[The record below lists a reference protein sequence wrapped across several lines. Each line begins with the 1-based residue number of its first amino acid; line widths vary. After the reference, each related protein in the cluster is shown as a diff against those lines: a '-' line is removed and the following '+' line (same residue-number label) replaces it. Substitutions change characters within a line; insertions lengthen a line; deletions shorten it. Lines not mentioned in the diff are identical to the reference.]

1 MSTSTLTTIENQL
14 TVYGYSICMILG
26 NIGNVFIVFI
36 FNRQRQ
42 TACAIY
48 LICSAVVNIVYL
60 TFDGIATIV
69 MFYYPDRTILVII
82 FCKLYKYILYIV
94 GQEAKTMIILACIDR
109 FLITSNRASFRAFS
123 TPKRAKYLIFYSL
136 IFWSL
141 STIHVPIMITVVNGQ
156 CTTSGI
162 YSIIYSIYTIIFV
175 SLIPTITSAIFGYLT
190 YRNIRQMQNRIQPAV
205 QNAINANIST
215 QRRNRDLLIIV
226 IAEVVTYFV
235 TTTLFPLILLEM
247 LISEYVMPNKSFQ
260 YLQIEIFIVNIAVF
274 LLFVNSAAPFYTY
287 LISSKSFR
295 RDFKQLII
303 NSYRKLTRQTPV
315 EIVART
321 GRRLK

>member
-1 MSTSTLTTIENQL
+1 
-14 TVYGYSICMILG
+14 
-26 NIGNVFIVFI
+26 
-36 FNRQRQ
+36 
-42 TACAIY
+42 
-48 LICSAVVNIVYL
+48 
-60 TFDGIATIV
+60 

-94 GQEAKTMIILACIDR
+94 GQEAKTMITLACIDR
-109 FLITSNRASFRAFS
+109 FLITSNRVSFRAFS
-123 TPKRAKYLIFYSL
+123 TPKRAKYLILYSL

-141 STIHVPIMITVVNGQ
+141 SAIHVPIMITVVNGQ

-162 YSIIYSIYTIIFV
+162 YSIIYFIYTIIFV

-190 YRNIRQMQNRIQPAV
+190 YRNIRQTRNRVQPFV
-205 QNAINANIST
+205 QNAINANIFT
-215 QRRNRDLLIIV
+215 QRRDRDLLIIV

-235 TTTLFPLILLEM
+235 TTALFPLILLEM
-247 LISEYVMPNKSFQ
+247 LISHYVIPNKSFQ

-303 NSYRKLTRQTPV
+303 NSYWKLTRQTPV

-321 GRRLK
+321 GRRLKQQETRF